1 MTRSKGVGP
10 PGQRKCSNLLSH
22 QRVESVDVKR
32 LRTERHGVLR
42 AVRCVPCAV
51 CRALKDVRPA
61 HVTVDPWMMRLKVPL
76 SGTNECTGKVSA
88 EAVGTNRDEK

>member
-10 PGQRKCSNLLSH
+10 PGQRKCSNLLPH
-22 QRVESVDVKR
+22 QRVESEDVKR

-61 HVTVDPWMMRLKVPL
+61 HVTVD
-76 SGTNECTGKVSA
+76 
-88 EAVGTNRDEK
+88 DETEGPTEWN